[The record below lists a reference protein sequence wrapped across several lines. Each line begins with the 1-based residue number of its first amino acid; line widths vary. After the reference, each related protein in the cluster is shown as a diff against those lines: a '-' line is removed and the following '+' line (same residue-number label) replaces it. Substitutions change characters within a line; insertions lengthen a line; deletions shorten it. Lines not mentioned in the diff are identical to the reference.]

1 MLKFSG
7 CREVAS
13 VGGQFQNSFETPTAL
28 GSPGSVVARLTAR
41 LTAVEGYSDSPVIK
55 RPGLVP
61 GEQSGQYC
69 ILLVSSPFLLNTA
82 LAAECGHRLKFS
94 LCSKG
99 FLCHSLK
106 VSQNKYYNLDFKLRT
121 SRW

>member
-1 MLKFSG
+1 MKFSG
-7 CREVAS
+7 CRAVGS
-13 VGGQFQNSFETPTAL
+13 VGGQFQNSFETPTAF
-28 GSPGSVVARLTAR
+28 GIPGSVVGRITG
-41 LTAVEGYSDSPVIK
+41 AVYTSMEGYSDSPVIK

-61 GEQSGQYC
+61 EEQNEQYC
-69 ILLVSSPFLLNTA
+69 ILLVSSVLNTV
-82 LAAECGHRLKFS
+82 LAAEYGHWLKFS

-121 SRW
+121 SRC